1 MSWEDQHAR
10 TGIVHT
16 LLDRA
21 AVDPHRPDL
30 FEDIPGL
37 DRLFGGP
44 AGLITALR
52 YRWQLH
58 LDAKL
63 DQAQIQG
70 QTAAEAYLELAREQ
84 SVLRA
89 VLDAHTQRGTAH
101 TQRGTVDVAVAVD
114 SRG

>member
-16 LLDRA
+16 LLERA
-21 AVDPHRPDL
+21 AADPHRPDL
-30 FEDIPGL
+30 FDDIPEL

-44 AGLITALR
+44 AGLVAALR

-63 DQAQIQG
+63 DQAQVQG
-70 QTAAEAYLELAREQ
+70 QTAVEAYLELADEQ

-89 VLDAHTQRGTAH
+89 VLDAHTR
-101 TQRGTVDVAVAVD
+101 RETVAAAVAVN
-114 SRG
+114 SPG